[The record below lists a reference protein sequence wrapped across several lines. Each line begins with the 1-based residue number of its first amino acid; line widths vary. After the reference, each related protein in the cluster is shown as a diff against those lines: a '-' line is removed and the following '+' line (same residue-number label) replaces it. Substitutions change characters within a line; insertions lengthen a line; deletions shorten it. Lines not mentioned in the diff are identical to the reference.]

1 MPFDKEVLTTGEV
14 AKICNVAPRT
24 VSKWF
29 DSGALKGYRIPG
41 SRDRRIPAGELTKFM
56 RAHGIPIEGVNSG
69 RTRVL
74 IVDGE
79 KDVVETLNR
88 ILTEQTSYEIHTAV
102 NSFQA
107 GMECEK
113 FKPHVVLLD
122 IHLADGDAK
131 AFVDNLRRNEHLQF
145 SRIVAMSGKLTDGQS
160 QALRSQGFDGFLK
173 KPFQVR
179 QVVEAIEEVT
189 RLAA

>member
-1 MPFDKEVLTTGEV
+1 M
-14 AKICNVAPRT
+14 
-24 VSKWF
+24 
-29 DSGALKGYRIPG
+29 
-41 SRDRRIPAGELTKFM
+41 KFM
-56 RAHGIPIEGVNSG
+56 RAHGIPLEGMTSG

-88 ILTEQTSYEIHTAV
+88 ILTEQTSYEIHTATTA
-102 NSFQA
+102 FQA

-122 IHLADGDAK
+122 IHLSDADAK
-131 AFVDNLRRNEHLQF
+131 AFAENVRRNEQLQF
-145 SRIVAMSGKLTDGQS
+145 TKIVAMSGKVTDGQA
-160 QALRSQGFDGFLK
+160 QTLRLSGFDDFLR

-179 QVVEAIEEVT
+179 DVVEKIEAVS
-189 RLAA
+189 RVAA